1 MTPLERIILW
11 VGFVGML
18 LVGGYSFY
26 KVSQIRAWGNQVVAY
41 TDHLQAKHSA
51 PVDLPGGDHVP
62 KPPPPP
68 PF

>member
-1 MTPLERIILW
+1 MTTLERIILW
-11 VGFVGML
+11 VSFLGML

-26 KVSQIRAWGNQVVAY
+26 KVSQIRAWGNQVIAF
-41 TDHLQAKHSA
+41 TDHIQAKHSEQ
-51 PVDLPGGDHVP
+51 DTGGDHVP